1 MWHLGFRGRDIDLP
15 TGKDGIEG
23 AADVA
28 TLDTSAMCPRCHYGV
43 VQVGPLRIPAS
54 QLSRCTGFVQIISG
68 ITTILVDGELIEKL
82 GFQMWHGVEL
92 RKVTQTGKGVKGKDW
107 FQILPMRTL
116 PATMFFNYYRIIRT
130 CSECKKAYW
139 LRKRPGIIMDDNFF
153 YSTHYH
159 TLEYENLPEWLFANS
174 PFVRTDDGVLPKIH
188 YSKVDNRIIAYP
200 SHSVLLS
207 SKAAQILATLND
219 RRIQPSKLS
228 EPLASAPSAVK
239 EAFEK
244 LRIFDFEP
252 S

>member
-82 GFQMWHGVEL
+82 GSQMWHGVEL

-130 CSECKKAYW
+130 CSECKKHI
-139 LRKRPGIIMDDNFF
+139 G
-153 YSTHYH
+153 
-159 TLEYENLPEWLFANS
+159 LEN
-174 PFVRTDDGVLPKIH
+174 VR
-188 YSKVDNRIIAYP
+188 
-200 SHSVLLS
+200 VLLWMITFS
-207 SKAAQILATLND
+207 IQHIITRWNMRTYQNGFSLTLH
-219 RRIQPSKLS
+219 L
-228 EPLASAPSAVK
+228 
-239 EAFEK
+239 
-244 LRIFDFEP
+244 
-252 S
+252 